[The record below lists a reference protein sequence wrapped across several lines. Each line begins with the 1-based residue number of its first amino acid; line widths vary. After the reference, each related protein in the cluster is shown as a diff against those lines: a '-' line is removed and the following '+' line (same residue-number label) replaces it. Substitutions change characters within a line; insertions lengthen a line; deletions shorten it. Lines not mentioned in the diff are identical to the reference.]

1 MLAIVSIWLLLG
13 RRSIDHRSSHA
24 VESHAYLNLSRLSS
38 ISFEFHGAGGSG
50 TMTFILGGPR
60 PGNTLNRPRS
70 PEQRHR
76 DIPAMLMIMVS
87 EYDIYH
93 LM

>member
-1 MLAIVSIWLLLG
+1 MLISTCLDSQASASSFTVVS
-13 RRSIDHRSSHA
+13 SP
-24 VESHAYLNLSRLSS
+24 
-38 ISFEFHGAGGSG
+38 GGSG

-76 DIPAMLMIMVS
+76 DIPTMLMIMVS